1 MITNK
6 IIIDLFVALSDEE
19 LEKIKAKKL
28 ADMLKIQED
37 RKNQEEL
44 GVIELNSSNFEQV
57 VSKETP
63 TLVDFWAEWCGPCR
77 TMHPV
82 FTRLSK
88 KFKKIRF
95 ARLNIDENRDIATKL
110 GIQSIPVFIMFKNG
124 QPVDRVVGAVGEPGI
139 NLIAQRYS

>member
-6 IIIDLFVALSDEE
+6 IIFNLFEVLSDEE

-28 ADMLKIQED
+28 ADMIKIQEE
-37 RKNQEEL
+37 RKIQEES
-44 GVIELNSSNFEQV
+44 GVIELISSNFEQV
-57 VSKETP
+57 ISRETP
-63 TLVDFWAEWCGPCR
+63 TLVDFWAGWCGPCKS
-77 TMHPV
+77 MHPV

-95 ARLNIDENRDIATKL
+95 ARLNIDENPDIATKL
-110 GIQSIPVFIMFKNG
+110 GIQSIPIFIMFKNG

-139 NLIAQRYS
+139 SLIAQKFS